1 MFKQLIATSIF
12 TALLTF
18 PLTTK
23 AEKHPLIGVNLPLLT
38 EEVEERG
45 GWSMEPP
52 YYVQQVLMDGQ
63 ELLLLNRLIRDSQ
76 GKPFLQ
82 VVNVLLLPPM
92 AETEKMAG
100 GASCLVNG
108 QPDHNWIF
116 VVKSANYAPFF
127 TKASQAWRVEGE
139 KFKEVNVQGLRFKC
153 EKLASGL

>member
-18 PLTTK
+18 SLTTK

-38 EEVEERG
+38 EAVEERG

-92 AETEKMAG
+92 AETEKIAG
-100 GASCLVNG
+100 GSSCLVNG
-108 QPDHNWIF
+108 KPDSQLIF
-116 VVKSANYAPFF
+116 VVKSANYPPYF
-127 TKASQAWRVEGE
+127 TKASKAWRVEGE
-139 KFKEVNVQGLRFKC
+139 KFKEVKVQRLRFKC
-153 EKLASGL
+153 RNLAYGL